1 MPANVMFGNLKHL
14 GNQQISGNESAAALM
29 MITAVKSRQK
39 SLCLS
44 SKMTRFSSLFVF
56 DITYE

>member
-1 MPANVMFGNLKHL
+1 MLANVMFGNLEHL
-14 GNQQISGNESAAALM
+14 GNQQMAENESAAALM
-29 MITAVKSRQK
+29 MITVVK

-56 DITYE
+56 DIIYE